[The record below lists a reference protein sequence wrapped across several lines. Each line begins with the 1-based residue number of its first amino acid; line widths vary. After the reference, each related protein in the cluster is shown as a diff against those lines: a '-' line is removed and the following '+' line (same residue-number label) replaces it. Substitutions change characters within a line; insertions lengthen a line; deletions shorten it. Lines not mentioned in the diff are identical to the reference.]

1 MAPTLLK
8 PTLRLGCALV
18 LLCIVWFIRC
28 CGHSP
33 GLGGGGWNTNPWAGQ
48 RAVPQASSE
57 LLLIKGPTPGH
68 RDVFSQQ
75 GEQGQSSLKQT
86 DSELERS
93 WAG

>member
-1 MAPTLLK
+1 VAPTLLK

-18 LLCIVWFIRC
+18 LLCIVWFMPC
-28 CGHSP
+28 CGRSP
-33 GLGGGGWNTNPWAGQ
+33 GLGGCSTNPWVGQ

-57 LLLIKGPTPGH
+57 LLLIKGPTSGH
-68 RDVFSQQ
+68 RDVFSLQ

-86 DSELERS
+86 DSELERP